1 MFQVHKASQT
11 LKATAEAEMDAINAL
26 TRRAL
31 TPEEVYTFPIRLCD
45 DQPDRDHERF
55 SLNCLKALAP
65 MFLGKPILFDHRWSA
80 HEQTARI
87 YAAELAKEDST
98 NYLLAKAYL
107 LRLPETESIIAAIEG
122 GILKEVSVGC
132 AVNSVTCSICG
143 ELYYGCDHRK
153 GQEYDGKM
161 CVAVLDD
168 PADAYEA
175 SFVAVPA
182 QPKAGVQK
190 SAERNEMST
199 EAADRAK
206 AELRLEN
213 LRFGG

>member
-11 LKATAEAEMDAINAL
+11 VKAAGEAEMDAINAL

-31 TPEEVYTFPIRLCD
+31 TPEQVYTFPIRLCD
-45 DQPDRDHERF
+45 DQPDRDYEQF
-55 SLNCLKALAP
+55 SLDCLKALAP
-65 MFLGKPILFDHRWSA
+65 MFLGRPILFDHRWSA

-87 YAAELAKEDST
+87 YATGLEKEDGA

-132 AVNSVTCSICG
+132 AVNSVTCGICG

-182 QPKAGVQK
+182 QPHAGVRK
-190 SAERNEMST
+190 AARRNEMST